1 MPVVDVPDVVE
12 LADDAGSAV
21 TMVTKA
27 AGDEPVTELLV
38 CESQSIFT
46 TTSKHFK
53 FTSMMYHTTFMV
65 YILCVC
71 VCVSVCV
78 CACV

>member
-46 TTSKHFK
+46 ITSKHFK
-53 FTSMMYHTTFMV
+53 F
-65 YILCVC
+65 I
-71 VCVSVCV
+71 
-78 CACV
+78 

>member
-1 MPVVDVPDVVE
+1 MVPVVDVPDVVE

-53 FTSMMYHTTFMV
+53 F
-65 YILCVC
+65 I
-71 VCVSVCV
+71 
-78 CACV
+78 